1 MAYEDFVKLWNN
13 EQEPAA
19 PPPTSLGEQAKLGAL
34 RDAPMGLAGLADL
47 VASIAVPGAGASS
60 PNARALG
67 RVVPADVPAQT
78 AGQRFARAGASGAT
92 SGLLTL
98 PLGGV
103 GMAGLPGR
111 AALEAASGAAGGVA
125 GQGAAEMGLPW
136 WAQMAAN
143 MAAGAGTNALANRVV
158 SPRIAAGREIA
169 DRLPVD
175 RRAQQIAAL
184 DESLR
189 TGRGVTT
196 AQGLGR
202 EGGQSLAQL
211 EQTIAPN
218 DPAFARQ
225 VSGRILAEED
235 DIASTLSGIR
245 GSSTADPTKF
255 LRAAEKEAI
264 SAEKAAWGRVPS
276 SVTSA
281 VQVDGLATSA
291 RSLVDEVAEA
301 REILPKQ
308 AYRMAQMEG
317 TRSIDQLTQLR
328 SSLTDTARSAA
339 MSGKGKLAR
348 NASLLARQIDET
360 IEGLE
365 VPGAGPE
372 VSAALKE
379 ARRATRVRRVR
390 FDERLATQRAM
401 SGGYAGARLGDEIPV
416 EAEVGKVVR
425 AGFANP
431 SEVANN
437 VRIMRSQGPEA
448 VLAYKG
454 AFMDE
459 MVGTVEK
466 TAGEKAFNFTA
477 NAAIRRLKENA
488 KSARLVLGDDGYR
501 NTMDVLH
508 RMKRLETTISG
519 RPAAARIP
527 GSNRPGFEYIAH
539 LMSGNVSPA
548 SSIPLAGPAWR
559 YLSGKVTGR
568 DSAAKLTRAMLLDR
582 QLTRDM
588 LANPSKLDYP
598 AWSSRM
604 DAALTRAGVR
614 AVATENE
621 PTE

>member
-1 MAYEDFVKLWNN
+1 MAYEDFVKLWN
-13 EQEPAA
+13 EQEPS
-19 PPPTSLGEQAKLGAL
+19 PPPPSSLGEQAKLGAV
-34 RDAPMGLAGLADL
+34 RDAPLGLAALADL

-67 RVVPADVPAQT
+67 ALLPADVSPQT
-78 AGQRFARAGASGAT
+78 AGQRLARAGAGGAT

-98 PLGGV
+98 PLAGG
-103 GMAGLPGR
+103 GMAGLAGR
-111 AALEAASGAAGGVA
+111 AALEAASGAAGGLA

-136 WAQMAAN
+136 WAQMGAN
-143 MAAGAGTNALANRVV
+143 MAAGAGTNALVNRAV
-158 SPRIAAGREIA
+158 SPRIAAAREIA
-169 DRLPVD
+169 GRLPVD

-202 EGGQSLAQL
+202 EGGQSIAQL
-211 EQTIAPN
+211 EQAIAPN
-218 DPAFARQ
+218 DPAFATA
-225 VSGRILAEED
+225 VSGRVLGEED
-235 DIASTLSGIR
+235 AIARELGAIR
-245 GSSTADPTKF
+245 GTSTADPTKF

-264 SAEKAAWGRVPS
+264 AAEKAAWGRVPA
-276 SVTSA
+276 SVTGG
-281 VQVDGLATSA
+281 VQVDGIASSA

-317 TRSIDQLTQLR
+317 TRSIDQLQQLR

-348 NASLLARQIDET
+348 NASRLAREIDET
-360 IEGLE
+360 IERLD

-379 ARRATRVRRVR
+379 ARKATRVRRVR
-390 FDERLATQRAM
+390 FDERLATQKAM
-401 SGGYAGARLGDEIPV
+401 SGGYAGARLSDEIPV
-416 EAEVGKVVR
+416 EAEVGRVVR

-437 VRIMRSQGPEA
+437 VRIMRSQGPDA
-448 VLAYKG
+448 VAAYKG

-466 TAGEKAFNFTA
+466 SAGEKAFNFTA
-477 NAAIRRLKENA
+477 NASIRRLKENA

-501 NTMDVLH
+501 NAMDVLH

-568 DSAAKLTRAMLLDR
+568 DTAAKLTRAMLLDR

-588 LANPSKLDYP
+588 LSDPSKLDYP
-598 AWSSRM
+598 AWASRM
-604 DAALTRAGVR
+604 DAALARAGVR
-614 AVATENE
+614 AAAMENE
-621 PTE
+621 PNE